1 MLFDLLKKDIQVGQI
16 PKVETFDLNKNGKLL
31 KDSGFSYTNS
41 ASKELIE
48 HHVDDI
54 YKAKEKDEHDNQQG
68 FDGNLCVH
76 YDGIKLLII
85 FCHDENIIFKQ
96 YTHANKGCDLLDD
109 K

>member
-1 MLFDLLKKDIQVGQI
+1 M
-16 PKVETFDLNKNGKLL
+16 ETFDPKENGKLL
-31 KDSGFSYTNS
+31 KDSGFSYTIS
-41 ASKELIE
+41 ASKEVIE
-48 HHVDDI
+48 LHVDDI
-54 YKAKEKDEHDNQQG
+54 YKAKEKDEQVNQQG

-96 YTHANKGCDLLDD
+96 YTHSNKVCVFLDD